1 MLFST
6 WQFILLFLPVS
17 FFVYFWLN
25 RRRMVLAG
33 KVWLVAASLFFY
45 AYWDISY
52 LPLMLASILL
62 NFALGTGLAKA
73 HPKFQYSAPA
83 RHRKFNKKKRFFQT
97 PMPSPAYSNY
107 QIKQQSLTMTPDQKS
122 RKSETRKSLR
132 PKNYFFD
139 CR

>member
-83 RHRKFNKKKRFFQT
+83 RHRKFNKKNGFFRHRCRH
-97 PMPSPAYSNY
+97 PP
-107 QIKQQSLTMTPDQKS
+107 
-122 RKSETRKSLR
+122 TRITK
-132 PKNYFFD
+132 
-139 CR
+139 